1 MNTKTITISLNDY
14 ENTYDNVS
22 DVGEIIAGF
31 IEETE
36 VLCETNSP
44 ACGYYDSGDKLL
56 FEVMEPIIK
65 NALANMVIELHD
77 GNKAQNIDGIQ
88 YYDYVWDY
96 FYGGEGSY
104 CKAAS
109 LMCEGIENFLREGT
123 WHIGMLKGKF
133 EDGNVEFQENVYDE
147 KDIDTRPAMYFGFDE
162 PLELWTIDPNIDKE
176 DEEFEDGISSW
187 DNNLEVDEILGDDP
201 SWCISIWAVECGI
214 YYPKRSDNFEKCPI
228 GINKNM
234 SYEEIRAAIVKY
246 LSTI

>member
-1 MNTKTITISLNDY
+1 MIEISLNDY
-14 ENTYDNVS
+14 KTTYNTIGDIGEN
-22 DVGEIIAGF
+22 IARF
-31 IEETE
+31 IDEAE

-44 ACGYYDSGDKLL
+44 ACGYYESSNEILI
-56 FEVMEPIIK
+56 EVMEPIIK
-65 NALANMVIELHD
+65 NALVNMVVELRD
-77 GNKAQNIDGIQ
+77 GDKVQNIDGIQ

-109 LMCEGIENFLREGT
+109 LMCEGVENFLSEGT
-123 WHIGMLKGKF
+123 WHIGMLKGNF

-201 SWCISIWAVECGI
+201 SGCISTWAVECGI
-214 YYPKRSDNFEKCPI
+214 YYPKRSDSFEKCPI

>member
-1 MNTKTITISLNDY
+1 MIEISLKDY
-14 ENTYDNVS
+14 KTTYNAIGDI
-22 DVGEIIAGF
+22 GEMIARF
-31 IEETE
+31 IDEAEL
-36 VLCETNSP
+36 LCETNSP
-44 ACGYYDSGDKLL
+44 ACGYYESSNEILI
-56 FEVMEPIIK
+56 EVMEPIIK

-77 GNKAQNIDGIQ
+77 GDRVQNIDGIQ

-123 WHIGMLKGKF
+123 WHIGMLKGNF
-133 EDGNVEFQENVYDE
+133 DDGNIEFYENVYDE
-147 KDIDTRPAMYFGFDE
+147 KDNTARPAMYFGFDE
-162 PLELWTIDPNIDKE
+162 PLELWTIDPDIDKE
-176 DEEFEDGISSW
+176 DEKFEDGISSW
-187 DNNLEVDEILGDDP
+187 DNPLEVNEILGDDP
-201 SWCISIWAVECGI
+201 SGCISTWAVECGI
-214 YYPKRSDNFEKCPI
+214 YYPKRSDSFEKCPI

>member
-1 MNTKTITISLNDY
+1 M
-14 ENTYDNVS
+14 
-22 DVGEIIAGF
+22 IARF
-31 IEETE
+31 IDEAEL
-36 VLCETNSP
+36 LCETNSP
-44 ACGYYDSGDKLL
+44 ACGYYESSNEILI
-56 FEVMEPIIK
+56 EVMEPIIK

-77 GNKAQNIDGIQ
+77 GDRVQNIDGIQ

-201 SWCISIWAVECGI
+201 SGCISTWAVECGI
-214 YYPKRSDNFEKCPI
+214 YYPTVD
-228 GINKNM
+228 
-234 SYEEIRAAIVKY
+234 
-246 LSTI
+246 